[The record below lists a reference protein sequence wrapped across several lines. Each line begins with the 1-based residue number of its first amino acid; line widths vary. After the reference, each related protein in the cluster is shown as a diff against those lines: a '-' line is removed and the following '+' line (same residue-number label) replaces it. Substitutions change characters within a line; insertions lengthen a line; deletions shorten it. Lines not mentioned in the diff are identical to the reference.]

1 MKNCL
6 ECTHAGRDCIPYLM
20 TLSQADLLAWC
31 KHRKD
36 ALNLTSD
43 HLARRSNVPKST
55 VDRILSPKNTD
66 CRFTTMQPIIC
77 TLTGCSAEELDCDN
91 VERPNETLSEKL
103 KSQEEIVKHL
113 EAENARQAEYI
124 TKLHTMAK
132 EDIERAKSEESVSI
146 EYMKKKEKSYIHMIY
161 GISAALVLAVVLILA
176 ALLVDKFNSDIGFFW
191 LK

>member
-20 TLSQADLLAWC
+20 TLSQADLLTWC
-31 KHRKD
+31 KARKD
-36 ALNLTSD
+36 ALKVTSD
-43 HLARRSNVPKST
+43 YISQHSNVPKST

-77 TLTGCSAEELDCDN
+77 TLTGCSAGELDCDN
-91 VERPNETLSEKL
+91 VERPDEIMTEKL
-103 KSQEEIVKHL
+103 AAQEEIVKHL
-113 EAENARQAEYI
+113 EDENARQAEYI

-132 EDIERAKSEESVSI
+132 EDIERAKSEETVSI
-146 EYMKKKEKSYIHMIY
+146 EYMKKKEKSYIRLIY